1 MKNVLQIRAVYA
13 DHVNLQAWIPDSL
26 EAINI
31 KITIEIGIKGEVGTN
46 NFYFTL
52 TTPESLRSRAD
63 EKYFILEN
71 RTIVVGYF
79 DFKFLIKG
87 LNSMVESCQSSSFE
101 ESCILLTRYF
111 HWEYEDYH

>member
-1 MKNVLQIRAVYA
+1 MKNILQIRAVYA
-13 DHVNLQAWIPDSL
+13 DHVNLHAWIPASL

-31 KITIEIGIKGEVGTN
+31 KITMEIGIKGEIGTN
-46 NFYFTL
+46 NFSFTL

-79 DFKFLIKG
+79 DYQSLMKG
-87 LNSMVESCQSSSFE
+87 LNSIVEGCQANSFE